1 MIARAL
7 YTLALR
13 ILAPLIL
20 LRLWWRGHREPGY
33 RLEIAERF
41 GHYRSPPE
49 ERPLI
54 WLHAVSVGEARAS
67 AGLARAL
74 GEAHP
79 ECDLLVTCM
88 TAAGHATLRELH
100 GESVQVVWLPYDYPG
115 AVRRFLE
122 HFRPRLA
129 ILVETELWPNLL
141 AACAAFG
148 VPVLLANAR
157 LSEKSAA
164 GYRRVGVLARPALG
178 ALTLACA
185 QSEEDA
191 ARLRALGVPRVE
203 VAGNLK
209 FDSAPDEAKRAAG
222 RDWRERVGRPVL
234 LLASTRDGEEKLL
247 LQSLPAWDGK
257 LLVVVVPRHP
267 RRFDEVAGLAQSRR
281 STQEFPGEGDRI
293 HLGDTMGE
301 MDFYYA
307 AADVAVIGGSF
318 QPLGGQNLIE
328 ACAAGVPVVLGPST
342 FNFAEA
348 TRLALD
354 AGAAVQADD
363 AADAIRRA
371 LQLVSNAAERKK
383 MGAAGLALCR
393 AHRGATRRHLDYCGE
408 LLGSGARA
416 GVTAPA
422 RG

>member
-1 MIARAL
+1 MIWRAL

-13 ILAPLIL
+13 ALAPVIL
-20 LRLWWRGHREPGY
+20 LRLWWRSHREPGY

-41 GHYRSPPE
+41 GYYRTPHE
-49 ERPLI
+49 EKPLI

-67 AGLARAL
+67 AALARLL

-79 ECDLLVTCM
+79 ECDVLITCM
-88 TAAGHATLRELH
+88 TAAGRHTLKELH
-100 GESVQVVWLPYDYPG
+100 GESVQVAWLPYDYPG

-122 HFRPRLA
+122 HFRPSLA

-148 VPVLLANAR
+148 VPVMLANAR

-164 GYRRVGVLARPALG
+164 GYRRIGALARPAVASL
-178 ALTLACA
+178 ALVCA
-185 QSEEDA
+185 QSGEDA
-191 ARLRALGVPRVE
+191 ARLRALGARRVE
-203 VAGNLK
+203 VVGNLK

-222 RDWRERVGRPVL
+222 RAWRERVGRPVL

-247 LQSLPAWDGK
+247 LDALPPWDGN
-257 LLVVVVPRHP
+257 LLVAVVPRHP
-267 RRFDEVAGLAQSRR
+267 RRFDEVASFAQSRR
-281 STQEFPGEGDRI
+281 TRHEIPSAQDRVY
-293 HLGDTMGE
+293 LGDTMGE

-328 ACAAGVPVVLGPST
+328 ACAAGVPVVLGPSM

-348 TRLALD
+348 TRLAVD
-354 AGAAVQADD
+354 AGAAVRADD
-363 AADAIRRA
+363 APDAIRRA
-371 LQLVSNAAERKK
+371 LQLLSNARERAE
-383 MGAAGLALCR
+383 MGAAGRALCQ
-393 AHRGATRRHLDYCGE
+393 AHRGATRRHADYCAE
-408 LLGSGARA
+408 LLKRA
-416 GVTAPA
+416 ITAPA